1 MKPSTRREQ
10 GSTLRKQLDLSFSQL
25 LLAGA
30 VLLVVAFGTVSLQ
43 AQAPLFIDKQGQ
55 VGIGTNQPKAQ
66 LDVNGN
72 AIFRAKTTITPD
84 SSGTAALAMGN
95 PDGDRLQ
102 VQYKVEDK
110 NYRIGFGDGAGNWKL
125 WNDFKTGNV
134 YIVGKL
140 GVGTDPSA
148 GLDVKGDA
156 NVSGNESVTGNVGIG
171 GVTPGFPLSFPN
183 TLGDKI
189 SLWGQSGDNFGFGI
203 QNGLLQIHS
212 NGSGSD
218 IVFGYGASSSLTER
232 MRIKG
237 NGRVGIGT
245 SSPDDLLD
253 VNGTVRVRKSLYVY
267 DGLYYYWPHSSDK
280 GWKNIQNKAGE
291 IAGSM
296 SASAPSD
303 LRLKQDLQFIP
314 SPLEK
319 IRRLRGVTYQWN
331 DKGLRYLTQDI
342 ETSISAGPEATAQE
356 NQKLWQEERAKRYK
370 ELGKI
375 QVGVVAQD
383 VEAVLPE
390 AVTTDESGY
399 KRVKYDDLIP
409 LFIEALKEEDTR
421 SREQAQTIMRQ
432 QAEIQMLS
440 AANQSARQ
448 QLAELEEMKRKLASV
463 EASVNHVMAAEKFGD
478 RKDIAV
484 AGQSLAATLVSGAR

>member
-1 MKPSTRREQ
+1 MKP
-10 GSTLRKQLDLSFSQL
+10 STLRKQRSTLRKQPFPGFSQL

-30 VLLVVAFGTVSLQ
+30 FLLVVVFSTVSLQ
-43 AQAPLFIDKQGQ
+43 AQSPLFIDKQGQ
-55 VGIGTNQPKAQ
+55 VGIGTDQPKAQ

-72 AIFRAKTTITPD
+72 AIFRAKTMITVD
-84 SSGTAALAMGN
+84 SKGTAALTMGE
-95 PDGDRLQ
+95 PKGHGLQLQYVVADG
-102 VQYKVEDK
+102 

-125 WNDFKTGNV
+125 WSDFGTGNV
-134 YIVGKL
+134 WIAGNL
-140 GVGTDPSA
+140 GVGRAPSA
-148 GLDVKGDA
+148 GLDVKG
-156 NVSGNESVTGNVGIG
+156 NESITGNIGIG
-171 GVTPGFPLSFPN
+171 GVTPGFPLTFPN

-189 SLWGQSGDNFGFGI
+189 SLWGQSGNHFGFGI
-203 QNGLLQIHS
+203 QNGQLQIHS
-212 NGSGSD
+212 DGEGSD
-218 IVFGYGASSSLTER
+218 IVFGYGTSSSLTER

-253 VNGTVRVRKSLYVY
+253 VNGTARVRKSLYVY
-267 DGLYYYWPHSSDK
+267 GGLFYYWPHSGDK
-280 GWKNIQNKAGE
+280 GWKNIQNKAGGY
-291 IAGSM
+291 AGSEG
-296 SASAPSD
+296 ASAPSD
-303 LRLKQDLQFIP
+303 LRLKQNLQFIP

-319 IRRLRGVTYQWN
+319 IRRLRGVTYDWN
-331 DKGLRYLTQDI
+331 NTGLRYLTQDI

-370 ELGKI
+370 ELGKT

-390 AVTTDESGY
+390 AVTVDETGY
-399 KRVKYDDLIP
+399 MRVKYDDLIP
-409 LFIEALKEEDTR
+409 LLIEALKEVDTR
-421 SREQAQTIMRQ
+421 SQEQAQTIMRQ
-432 QAEIQMLS
+432 QAEIQTLS

-463 EASVNHVMAAEKFGD
+463 EASVNHIMAAEKFGD

-484 AGQSLAATLVSGAR
+484 AGQSPAGNLVSGAR